1 MATISL
7 QISDAALV
15 VVTDYAASLS
25 TTPEALIASQG
36 VTGTVRSAYAEAVR
50 KLTQAGNLPASVRA
64 RVAERKFRHTELPRA
79 GRSRHSIAQRV
90 ENHRRGVQYCSPR
103 YRYG

>member
-25 TTPEALIASQG
+25 TTPEVLIASQG
-36 VTGTVRSAYAEAVR
+36 VTGTVRTAYAEAVR
-50 KLTQAGNLPASVRA
+50 KL
-64 RVAERKFRHTELPRA
+64 KM
-79 GRSRHSIAQRV
+79 
-90 ENHRRGVQYCSPR
+90 
-103 YRYG
+103 

>member
-25 TTPEALIASQG
+25 TTPEVLIASQG
-36 VTGTVRSAYAEAVR
+36 VTGTVRSAYADAVR

-64 RVAERKFRHTELPRA
+64 RVAADHNAVWQMLSTEMDRTGDVDADIAKAIA
-79 GRSRHSIAQRV
+79 G
-90 ENHRRGVQYCSPR
+90 E
-103 YRYG
+103 

>member
-15 VVTDYAASLS
+15 IVADYAASLS

-36 VTGTVRSAYAEAVR
+36 VTGTVRSAYAEGVR
-50 KLTQAGNLPASVRA
+50 KLTEAQALPASVQA
-64 RVAERKFRHTELPRA
+64 RIALSFGAAWTVLSSELDRTGDVDADIAKAIA
-79 GRSRHSIAQRV
+79 GA
-90 ENHRRGVQYCSPR
+90 
-103 YRYG
+103 

>member
-25 TTPEALIASQG
+25 TTPEVLIASQG

-64 RVAERKFRHTELPRA
+64 RVAADFGSVWQMLSTEMDRTGDVDADIAKAVA
-79 GRSRHSIAQRV
+79 G
-90 ENHRRGVQYCSPR
+90 E
-103 YRYG
+103 

>member
-25 TTPEALIASQG
+25 TTPEVLIASQG
-36 VTGTVRSAYAEAVR
+36 VANAVRTAYADGVR
-50 KLTQAGNLPASVRA
+50 KLTESRALPASVQA
-64 RVAERKFRHTELPRA
+64 RIALSFGAAWTVLSAELDRTGDVDADIAKAVAGE
-79 GRSRHSIAQRV
+79 
-90 ENHRRGVQYCSPR
+90 
-103 YRYG
+103 

>member
-64 RVAERKFRHTELPRA
+64 RVAGDNGAVWQMLSSEMDRSGDVDADIAKAVA
-79 GRSRHSIAQRV
+79 G
-90 ENHRRGVQYCSPR
+90 E
-103 YRYG
+103 

>member
-25 TTPEALIASQG
+25 TTPEVLIASQG

-50 KLTQAGNLPASVRA
+50 KLTQAGNLPACVRA
-64 RVAERKFRHTELPRA
+64 RVAADHNSVWQLLSNEMDRTGDVDA
-79 GRSRHSIAQRV
+79 DIAKAISG
-90 ENHRRGVQYCSPR
+90 E
-103 YRYG
+103 